1 MNAIAEVGTSPSD
14 PRTVRRYTTVTVPLS
29 EKITSRISPHHPV
42 KKNTFQIR
50 NYCFNLVLTYP
61 PKFKNTLL

>member
-29 EKITSRISPHHPV
+29 EKITSRISPHHPT
-42 KKNTFQIR
+42 KK
-50 NYCFNLVLTYP
+50 
-61 PKFKNTLL
+61 